1 MPSSIN
7 RFAAKLL
14 SDVARQRPDD
24 FTGLG
29 VVFYEDLKALPF
41 IGLHVL
47 SDHQIDLPVTDL
59 GEISTQLA
67 AASSASSAWHDG
79 FHFVDGRAR
88 TLTHLAQFLSPPIP
102 MPTERADAP
111 LATGARHMTAMLA
124 SQLPGILGVG
134 LLAQDGE
141 ITLFENGMQTLRET
155 TR

>member
-1 MPSSIN
+1 MPSSTK

-14 SDVARQRPDD
+14 SHVARRRPDD

-29 VVFYEDLKALPF
+29 VVFYENLETLPF

-47 SDHQIDLPVTDL
+47 SEHQIALPVTDL
-59 GEISTQLA
+59 EEIAMQLA

-79 FHFVDGRAR
+79 FHFVDGHTR

-102 MPTERADAP
+102 VERADAP
-111 LATGARHMTAMLA
+111 LAAGARHMTAMLA
-124 SQLPGILGVG
+124 SKVKGILGVG

-141 ITLFENGMQTLRET
+141 VTLFENGLQTLRET